1 LIEKS
6 RIAYRIQNLGASAL
20 QPLDAASPL
29 ADRVYQSILDAICD
43 GGLKPGERLTQEDL
57 AERLK
62 VSRQP
67 VLQALSLLRAQ
78 GFVEEAGRR
87 GLRVA
92 PVEAPQVV
100 RLYEVRGALDALAA
114 RLAARDGAAEARR
127 SGPRL
132 IEAGRAAIAAGDRA
146 RLVAADQDFHRFLYG
161 LSQNPL
167 IGETAG
173 LHWRHIRRAM
183 GAVLDDPR
191 EHRPVWDEHALIL
204 GAIAEGDEAGAEAR
218 AHAHA
223 EAAAERLVR
232 RIEASARA
240 AA

>member
-1 LIEKS
+1 MRTSSHTVYKTSERS
-6 RIAYRIQNLGASAL
+6 L
-20 QPLDAASPL
+20 QPLDAASSL

-78 GFVEEAGRR
+78 GFVEEAGKR
-87 GLRVA
+87 GLRVV

-100 RLYEVRGALDALAA
+100 RLYEVRGVLDALAA
-114 RLAARDGAAEARR
+114 RLAARDGAGEAKR

-132 IEAGRAAIAAGDRA
+132 IEAGRAAIAAGDRG
-146 RLVAADQDFHRFLYG
+146 RLIAADQDFHRFLYG

-167 IGETAG
+167 IGETAD

-183 GAVLDDPR
+183 GAVLDDPS
-191 EHRPVWDEHALIL
+191 EHRLVWDEHALIL
-204 GAIAEGDEAGAEAR
+204 GAIAEGDETGAEAR
-218 AHAHA
+218 ARAHA
-223 EAAAERLVR
+223 EAAAQRLVR
-232 RIEASARA
+232 RIEAAGRA

>member
-1 LIEKS
+1 MRTSSHTVYKTSERS
-6 RIAYRIQNLGASAL
+6 L
-20 QPLDAASPL
+20 QPLDAASSL

-78 GFVEEAGRR
+78 GFVEEAGKR
-87 GLRVA
+87 GLRVV

-100 RLYEVRGALDALAA
+100 RLYEVRGVLDALAA
-114 RLAARDGAAEARR
+114 RLAARDGAGEAKR

-132 IEAGRAAIAAGDRA
+132 IEAGRAAIAAGDRG
-146 RLVAADQDFHRFLYG
+146 RLIAADQDFHRFLYG

-167 IGETAG
+167 IGETAD

-183 GAVLDDPR
+183 GAVLDDPS
-191 EHRPVWDEHALIL
+191 EHRLVWDEHALIL
-204 GAIAEGDEAGAEAR
+204 GAIAEGDEIGAEAR
-218 AHAHA
+218 ARAHA
-223 EAAAERLVR
+223 EAAAQRLVR
-232 RIEASARA
+232 RIEAAARA